1 MRYFLEGALNN
12 LWQYRARNA
21 FSVTIICLSFL
32 IVGVFFSL
40 SNNLQYLANQL
51 SENMIVVFFL
61 DADISPQQLGVLREK
76 IRQYP
81 AVVQLRYVSRE
92 ESLERFQKNFPELQ
106 EILKDLRT
114 NPFPA
119 CFEATLRKE
128 AFMSQEVV
136 AFIQQI
142 RGLAGVEDV
151 QFNRDWVEKMQSLS
165 RLVRAVGFF
174 LGGILILASFFIIS
188 NVIRLN
194 VFARKGEIEILR
206 LVGATNTFIRLP
218 FLLEGITLGILG
230 SLLSLAMLFILIK
243 LFPLYL
249 GHSLGALQEMI
260 NFRYLS
266 AAQSMGLIAGSALMG
281 VLGSLGAL
289 SRFLKI

>member
-1 MRYFLEGALNN
+1 M
-12 LWQYRARNA
+12 
-21 FSVTIICLSFL
+21 
-32 IVGVFFSL
+32 
-40 SNNLQYLANQL
+40 ANQL
-51 SENMIVVFFL
+51 SENMVVAFFL
-61 DADISPQQLGVLREK
+61 DPDISASQLSLVEGK
-76 IRQYP
+76 IRSSP
-81 AVVQLRYVSRE
+81 AVVNLKYVGRE
-92 ESLERFQKNFPELQ
+92 QALEKFKTNFPELA
-106 EILKDLRT
+106 EILKNLSS

-119 CFEATLRKE
+119 SFEASLRKE
-128 AFMSQEVV
+128 AFMSEEVL

-142 RGLAGVEDV
+142 RGLAGVGDV

-165 RLVRAVGFF
+165 RLAKAVGFF

-194 VFARKGEIEILR
+194 VFARKNEIEILR

-218 FLLEGITLGILG
+218 FLIEGLTLGILG
-230 SLLSLAMLFILIK
+230 SALSLALLFLLIK

-249 GHSLGALQEMI
+249 GHSLGALQQMI

-266 AAQSMGLIAGSALMG
+266 LSQSFGLILGSAVMGL
-281 VLGSLGAL
+281 LGSFSSL